1 MSVFIAPLHQFD
13 WWQAK
18 GKINIKRN
26 VILSKN
32 GVIKGVSWRKR
43 DKKTKGNRRAEFSD
57 ALTRNGTRCIMRSAR
72 SRWGEQREKSRLRE
86 TTTFRLPCRK
96 SSWKGRKKKKNNKVC
111 KADFLH
117 FFCALHYHFMEPNQS
132 SLFKLMLLCRPSF
145 IYIFFVYTI
154 WIIFRDR
161 SASVSCKGWYTV
173 ILISFSSQTSMALIF
188 LAFLFFSGE

>member
-96 SSWKGRKKKKNNKVC
+96 SSWKGRKKKKTTK
-111 KADFLH
+111 
-117 FFCALHYHFMEPNQS
+117 
-132 SLFKLMLLCRPSF
+132 
-145 IYIFFVYTI
+145 
-154 WIIFRDR
+154 
-161 SASVSCKGWYTV
+161 SAKP
-173 ILISFSSQTSMALIF
+173 ISFTFFAPCIIISWSRTNLLF
-188 LAFLFFSGE
+188 LSWCCCVDLVLCIYSLCIQSELSLEIDLHQSVVKGGIQWS